1 MYAIAASAKLQ
12 RVPLDCRLAPQDVLR
27 ALADEPL
34 PFALTGDWAGG
45 GAILGS
51 SPLSV
56 ADANNDPFA
65 LLDVLPSVDEQTHPD
80 AVVGGGWFGWL
91 GYRLG
96 RRVEDLPEG
105 PPRPAPLPAFHLAY
119 YDHVLHLDPSG
130 QWWFEALV
138 GTGAEDRIR
147 RRLDDLRARLA
158 ERRCSP
164 QPYAAPALFRLSYVH
179 KGSHMAAVAECRER
193 IFSGEI
199 YQANICLRL
208 ETQWGG
214 AIAELYAHALDHIR
228 PARGGAF
235 QTPWG
240 GIASLSPELFLARAG
255 DTVVTA
261 PIKGTIKRPDDEGM
275 AQRALGT
282 LRQSVKDA
290 AEHVMI
296 VDLMRNDLG
305 RVCAYGT
312 IVAPELP
319 DVEPHPGVWHLVSK
333 VRGRLRPGVG
343 NRELLYATF
352 PPGSVTG
359 APKVQAMRVI
369 AELEPTG
376 REVYTG
382 AVGFASPVAGLELNV
397 AIRTFE
403 QLGDRLWLGAGGGIV
418 AGSDAEQEFEEA
430 LLKASPLVAAIG
442 SRIDPEAWNDRPGD
456 PPRPGADR
464 RRRVQRRRR
473 PPVRRS

>member
-1 MYAIAASAKLQ
+1 
-12 RVPLDCRLAPQDVLR
+12 
-27 ALADEPL
+27 
-34 PFALTGDWAGG
+34 
-45 GAILGS
+45 
-51 SPLSV
+51 
-56 ADANNDPFA
+56 
-65 LLDVLPSVDEQTHPD
+65 
-80 AVVGGGWFGWL
+80 
-91 GYRLG
+91 
-96 RRVEDLPEG
+96 
-105 PPRPAPLPAFHLAY
+105 
-119 YDHVLHLDPSG
+119 
-130 QWWFEALV
+130 
-138 GTGAEDRIR
+138 
-147 RRLDDLRARLA
+147 
-158 ERRCSP
+158 
-164 QPYAAPALFRLSYVH
+164 
-179 KGSHMAAVAECRER
+179 MAAVAECRER
-193 IFSGEI
+193 IFAGEI

-208 ETQWGG
+208 ETRWGG
-214 AIAELYAHALDHIR
+214 AIAELYAHAQDRIW

-240 GIASLSPELFLARAG
+240 GIASLSPELFLHRVG
-255 DTVVTA
+255 DAVVTG
-261 PIKGTIKRPDDEGM
+261 PIKGTIKRPDDEQL
-275 AQRALGT
+275 ARQALGA

-319 DVEPHPGVWHLVSK
+319 DAEPHPGVWHLVSK

-369 AELEPTG
+369 SELEPTG

-430 LLKASPLVAAIG
+430 LLKATPLAAAIG
-442 SRIDPEAWNDRPGD
+442 SRIDPQAWEGRSQD
-456 PPRPGADR
+456 PSRPGADR
-464 RRRVQRRRR
+464 RRRAQRRRR
-473 PPVRRS
+473 PQAPRS